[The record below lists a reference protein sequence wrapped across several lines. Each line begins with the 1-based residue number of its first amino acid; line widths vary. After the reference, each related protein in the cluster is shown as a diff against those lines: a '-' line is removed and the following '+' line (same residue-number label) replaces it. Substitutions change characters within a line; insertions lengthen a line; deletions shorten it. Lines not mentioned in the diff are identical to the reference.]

1 MDFQAALGHGLIV
14 AYAAV
19 FVGGLLTA
27 LTPCVY
33 PLIPITVSIFGAKQ
47 AKRRLEA
54 AALSTMYVLG
64 IALTYTTLGVIAAIT
79 GHAFGSGVSGNPWVI
94 VPISLVFIAFAL
106 SMFGAFEL
114 NLPPSLQARLSQVG
128 GKGYGGAL
136 AMGLVAG
143 LIAAPCT
150 GPVLGSVLAYVGAK
164 QSILLG
170 GTLLFVYAIG
180 MGLPFFVIGTFAI
193 AMPKSG
199 AWMEAV
205 KSVFGIAML
214 AVALY
219 FLKDVIAPLD
229 LGVSTKTG
237 FRAAMLGAVALGLIL
252 GAVHL
257 SYHGTALA
265 KVRKTVGLLL
275 AVGGIHLFVL
285 SVLTPELKLPT
296 YSVEEWQTQGEQLLA
311 KARADHKPVMIDLGA
326 NWCGACKE
334 LELKTY
340 PNPRVMRELGRF
352 VAFKIDDKKSK
363 LVEKFGGQG
372 LPYVVFYDSSG
383 NPLKDRNLSGF
394 VEPDDFVKVLRQV
407 N

>member
-1 MDFQAALGHGLIV
+1 MDFQAALGHGLIF

-47 AKRRLEA
+47 AKRRVEA

-64 IALTYTTLGVIAAIT
+64 IAATYTVLGVIAALT
-79 GHAFGSGVSGNPWVI
+79 GHAFGAGISGNPWVI
-94 VPISLVFIAFAL
+94 VPIALVFIVFAV

-150 GPVLGSVLAYVGAK
+150 GPVLGSVLAYVGAR
-164 QSILLG
+164 QSVALG

-180 MGLPFFVIGTFAI
+180 MGLPFFIIGTFAI

-199 AWMEAV
+199 GWMEAV
-205 KSVFGIAML
+205 KSIFGIAML
-214 AVALY
+214 VVALY
-219 FLKDVIAPLD
+219 FLKNVLAPLD
-229 LGVSTKTG
+229 LGVPTKLN
-237 FRAAMLGAVALGLIL
+237 FRVGMLGIAALGLIL

-257 SYHGTALA
+257 SYHGSALA
-265 KVRKTVGLLL
+265 KARKTIGII
-275 AVGGIHLFVL
+275 ATVGGIHLFML
-285 SVLTPELKLPT
+285 SMLTPDLKLPT
-296 YSVEEWQTQGEQLLA
+296 YSVEEWQTQGAGLLA
-311 KARADHKPVMIDLGA
+311 KAKADHKPVMIDFGA
-326 NWCGACKE
+326 NWCPACKE

-340 PNPRVMRELGRF
+340 PHPRVVRELGRF
-352 VAFKIDDKKSK
+352 VSVKIDDKKSE
-363 LVEKFGGQG
+363 LVEQFGGRG
-372 LPYVVFYDSSG
+372 LPYVVFYNSAG
-383 NPLKDRNLSGF
+383 EQLHDRNLSGY
-394 VEPDDFVKVLRQV
+394 ETPDEFVKRLRQV

>member
-1 MDFQAALGHGLIV
+1 MDFQAALGHGLIF

-64 IALTYTTLGVIAAIT
+64 IAATYTVLGVIAAIT
-79 GHAFGSGVSGNPWVI
+79 GHAFGAGVSGNPWII
-94 VPISLVFIAFAL
+94 VPIALVFVVFAV

-150 GPVLGSVLAYVGAK
+150 GPVLGSVLAYVGAR
-164 QSILLG
+164 QSVLLG
-170 GTLLFVYAIG
+170 GTLLFVYALG
-180 MGLPFFVIGTFAI
+180 MGLPFFIIGTFAI
-193 AMPKSG
+193 ALPKSG

-214 AVALY
+214 VVALY
-219 FLKDVIAPLD
+219 FLKNVVAPLD
-229 LGVSTKTG
+229 LGVSSKMN
-237 FRAAMLGAVALGLIL
+237 FRLAMVGVIVLGL
-252 GAVHL
+252 
-257 SYHGTALA
+257 
-265 KVRKTVGLLL
+265 
-275 AVGGIHLFVL
+275 
-285 SVLTPELKLPT
+285 
-296 YSVEEWQTQGEQLLA
+296 
-311 KARADHKPVMIDLGA
+311 
-326 NWCGACKE
+326 
-334 LELKTY
+334 
-340 PNPRVMRELGRF
+340 
-352 VAFKIDDKKSK
+352 
-363 LVEKFGGQG
+363 
-372 LPYVVFYDSSG
+372 
-383 NPLKDRNLSGF
+383 
-394 VEPDDFVKVLRQV
+394 
-407 N
+407 